1 MATPFLSPPGK
12 ISADVFD
19 RVIFRALGAPTEHLI
34 VGPQH
39 GVDVGV
45 VRLDERTVMAITT
58 DPVFVVPEYGWERA
72 AWFAVNIL
80 ASDAATSGLRPTF
93 ITIDLNLP
101 RSLSDEDLATLWT
114 AMHRECT
121 RLGISVIA
129 GHTGRYDG
137 CAYPMVG
144 GATVMALGPADAWV
158 TPTMARVGD
167 VVILT
172 KGPAIEATGLFA
184 ATFPNRLSSRYGEE
198 RAREA
203 EEIFHQMTVVQDA
216 LTAVSVGVR
225 DDGVTSLHDA
235 TECGVWGGLAE
246 VAQASRV
253 GLRIDRDAIPIP
265 PPVAMVCAEFGIDPF
280 SSISEG
286 TLIITARPHKAYA
299 VVGALGESGILA
311 AIIGEVVPSEQ
322 GTSYTTVGKT
332 FPLVHPRVDP
342 FWSAFARAFEE
353 AAR

>member
-1 MATPFLSPPGK
+1 
-12 ISADVFD
+12 
-19 RVIFRALGAPTEHLI
+19 
-34 VGPQH
+34 
-39 GVDVGV
+39 V
-45 VRLDERTVMAITT
+45 VRLDEQTVMAVTT
-58 DPVFVVPEYGWERA
+58 DPVFVVPEFGWERA

-114 AMHRECT
+114 AMHRECA
-121 RLGISVIA
+121 RLGIGVIA

-144 GATVMALGPADAWV
+144 GATVMALGSADAWV
-158 TPTMARVGD
+158 TPTMARVDD

-184 ATFPNRLSSRYGEE
+184 ATFPKRLASRYGAE

-216 LTAVSVGVR
+216 MTAVSVGVR
-225 DDGVTSLHDA
+225 DDGVTAMHDA

-265 PPVAMVCAEFGIDPF
+265 QPVAMVCAEFGIDPF

-286 TLIITARPHKAYA
+286 TLIVTVRPHKADA
-299 VVGALGESGILA
+299 VVAALRETGILA
-311 AIIGEVVPSEQ
+311 AIIGEVVPVEQ
-322 GTSYTTVGKT
+322 GTWYTAGGKT

-353 AAR
+353 AAG